1 MSAAVVAPSRSFAAW
16 SARAFAALLV
26 VGLAVA
32 ALPAAAQQPPP
43 PPPPPQPL
51 GDPPVPAGNPLTTA
65 KINLGKTLFWD
76 EQLSVTNTVAC
87 GTCHRAFAGGSDAR
101 SIVAGGASTNPGL
114 DGQTGTADDV
124 HGSMGVPSHGAD
136 GLYQS
141 VASFGFRPQV
151 GGRYASSAVNAGY
164 SPLLFWDGRAGT
176 TFVDPTTGATLI
188 ANGGALENQALGPVV
203 NTAEMSS
210 NGATVADVAAR
221 LSGRLP
227 LALAES
233 VPSALSTWIAGRDYP
248 ALFAEAFGSSEVTP
262 ARIALAIASYERT
275 LNANQTPFDAQN
287 GGTPSL
293 TTLEQQGLGVFT
305 GPGGCA
311 ACHGGALTT
320 DNQFHYTGVRP
331 VAEDLGR
338 FNVTGN
344 NADRGAMK
352 TPSLRNGQLRT
363 AFMHDGR
370 FTTLAQVVD
379 FYDRG
384 GDFTAPNKDPRIHPL
399 NLSAAQKQALVAFLS
414 RPLTDPRAQAETA
427 PFDRPL
433 LYTETGHVPTIGGVG
448 QAGSGGATP
457 AIYAYEPPKLGNRN
471 FTVAIDGAR
480 GGATATLI
488 VSRADPGLAASLP
501 TADFTSA
508 SITLA
513 GSGDG
518 AGNGSVNIDLGD
530 DAALVGVTLYG
541 RWYVDDPN
549 APNGLAITPV
559 FAATIYGTST
569 SVFRDGFE

>member
-1 MSAAVVAPSRSFAAW
+1 MSAAVASFARSFATW
-16 SARAFAALLV
+16 SARAFPALLA
-26 VGLAVA
+26 VGVLCA

-51 GDPPVPAGNPLTTA
+51 GDPPVPAGNPLTAA
-65 KINLGKTLFWD
+65 KINLGKVLFWD

-101 SIVAGGASTNPGL
+101 SIVAGGASTNPGP
-114 DGQTGTADDV
+114 DGVNGTPDDV
-124 HGSMGVPSHGAD
+124 HGSMGVPSHGGD

-141 VASFGFRPQV
+141 AASFGFRPQV

-176 TFVDPTTGATLI
+176 TFVDPTSGTTLI

-203 NTAEMSS
+203 NSAEMSS
-210 NGATVADVAAR
+210 NGASVADVVSR
-221 LSGRLP
+221 LAGRLP

-248 ALFAEAFGSSEVTP
+248 ALFTEAFGSGDITP

-275 LNANQTPFDAQN
+275 LNANQTPFDTAN
-287 GGTPSL
+287 GGGTPL
-293 TTLEQQGLGVFT
+293 TAQEQQGLNVFV

-338 FNVTGN
+338 FAVTNN

-370 FTTLAQVVD
+370 FTTLTQVVD

-399 NLSAAQKQALVAFLS
+399 NLTAAQKTALVAFLG
-414 RPLTDPRAQAETA
+414 RPLTDPRAQTESA

-448 QAGSGGATP
+448 QAGSGGAIP
-457 AIYAYEPPKLGNRN
+457 AIYAYEPPRLGSRN
-471 FTVAIDGAR
+471 FTVAVDGAL
-480 GGATATLI
+480 GGAHATLVI
-488 VSRADPGLAASLP
+488 SRADPGIAASVP
-501 TADFTSA
+501 TADFA
-508 SITLA
+508 SMSTTLA
-513 GSGDG
+513 GSGNG
-518 AGNGSVNIDLGD
+518 AGNGSVNVDLGD
-530 DAALVGVTLYG
+530 DPALVGVTLFG
-541 RWYVDDPN
+541 RWYVEDPN
-549 APNGLAITPV
+549 AANGLAITPV
-559 FAATIYGTST
+559 FAATVYGTST
-569 SVFRDGFE
+569 GVFHDGFE